1 MSKTSNI
8 MMLERLQSFE
18 VNTPDVE
25 ASAIVSVDGLT
36 IASSFPLGMV
46 EDRVSAMSAS
56 MLNIGK
62 RISSELERGMLYEV
76 YVQGNDGYVL
86 LMSVGDDALL
96 SVMARQRARLGL
108 VFLEMRK
115 AISDLGELISI

>member
-1 MSKTSNI
+1 
-8 MMLERLQSFE
+8 MLERLQSFE